1 MISLEYKIK
10 RFIERT
16 QLLLSSQKYFEMT
29 DAQIA
34 FDRLLSVMDE
44 LREKCPWDKKQTIQ
58 TLRTLTIEE
67 MYELTDAILEEDWD
81 NIKKELGDVLL
92 HIVFYARIAKEENK
106 FTVAEMINQLCEK
119 LIVRHPHIYGDVKVN
134 DEHDVK
140 KNWEQIKLKE
150 GSKSVLGGVPKGL
163 PAMVK
168 AHRIQ
173 EKAKQVGFEWDTR
186 EQVWDKIEEEIAELK
201 EAVASNNIDEMEN
214 EMGDV
219 LFSFINYARFLN
231 LDSETALERTN
242 RKFINRFSK
251 METAANKAGKNLA
264 EMTLTE
270 MDAMWNEIKKLE

>member
-1 MISLEYKIK
+1 
-10 RFIERT
+10 
-16 QLLLSSQKYFEMT
+16 MT

-34 FDRLLSVMDE
+34 FDRLLNVMDE

-67 MYELTDAILEEDWD
+67 MYELTDAVLNDDWD

-92 HIVFYARIAKEENK
+92 HLVFYARIAKEENK

-134 DEHDVK
+134 DENDVK

-201 EAVASNNIDEMEN
+201 EAVANNNMDEMEN

-242 RKFINRFSK
+242 RKFMNRFSK

>member
-1 MISLEYKIK
+1 
-10 RFIERT
+10 
-16 QLLLSSQKYFEMT
+16 MT

-34 FDRLLSVMDE
+34 FDRLLNVMDE

-67 MYELTDAILEEDWD
+67 MYELTDAVLNDDWD

-92 HIVFYARIAKEENK
+92 HLVFYARIAKEENK
-106 FTVAEMINQLCEK
+106 FTVAEMINELCEK

-134 DEHDVK
+134 DENDVK

-201 EAVASNNIDEMEN
+201 EAVANNNMDEMEN

-219 LFSFINYARFLN
+219 LFSFINYARFIGV
-231 LDSETALERTN
+231 DSETALERTN

>member
-1 MISLEYKIK
+1 
-10 RFIERT
+10 
-16 QLLLSSQKYFEMT
+16 
-29 DAQIA
+29 
-34 FDRLLSVMDE
+34 
-44 LREKCPWDKKQTIQ
+44 
-58 TLRTLTIEE
+58 
-67 MYELTDAILEEDWD
+67 MYELTDAILDNDWL

-119 LIVRHPHIYGDVKVN
+119 LIVRHPHIYADVKVN

-201 EAVASNNIDEMEN
+201 EAVASNNMDEMEN

>member
-1 MISLEYKIK
+1 
-10 RFIERT
+10 
-16 QLLLSSQKYFEMT
+16 MT

-34 FDRLLSVMDE
+34 FDRLLIIMDE

-67 MYELTDAILEEDWD
+67 MYELTDAILDEDWE

-92 HIVFYARIAKEENK
+92 HLVFYSRIAKEENK
-106 FTVAEMINQLCEK
+106 FSVAEMINQLCEK
-119 LIVRHPHIYGDVKVN
+119 LIVRHPHIYADVKVN
-134 DEHDVK
+134 DENEVK

-150 GSKSVLGGVPKGL
+150 GNKSVLGGVPKGL

-201 EAVASNNIDEMEN
+201 EAVVNNNIDEMEN

-219 LFSFINYARFLN
+219 LFSFINYARFIGV
-231 LDSETALERTN
+231 DSETALERTN

-270 MDAMWNEIKKLE
+270 MDAMWNEIKKQE